1 MSDKKVQIYLLNE
14 IPVGLNFFFKELEF
28 FGYHLG
34 YEYINQMKI
43 AILPMTVRTDLSNY
57 NDRIK
62 KLKTEHPEVMIIGV
76 SQGKLKNKEKDWIDA
91 GVDQVFLMPLQK
103 DQAINF
109 IFTNDPVLITKED
122 LEFDHLQRVQIW
134 EIEKLTKIPFDI
146 YLFLPGNKRIVNYLH
161 KDAPVESK
169 LIEKFKANP
178 NYNLYIKKTDLR
190 YYNEYCS
197 QKLTSLAANK
207 SLNENEKI
215 KALQGQ
221 LQNMM
226 NPYFSEGELTY
237 EESRQALEGLNR
249 AFNDL
254 SRMTEYKIHNTEDMQ
269 KLAYQKMT
277 SVSHSQNVAIY
288 CSLFGMMC
296 GINRPGAL
304 RLGGLLHDIG
314 LADIGPELVGRRA
327 EEMSEEERSRYQL
340 HPGNAKQE
348 LSDRKIQV
356 DQDVYDMILFHH
368 ERLDGSGYP
377 YGKKKN
383 EIPATAKICAFADEY
398 DKLTSVRPGYVVKTP
413 AEAMAILT
421 GPNSNVFDPDL
432 MEPLVRNFA
441 NKKSSKST
449 TKYLESGRIYIQS
462 QKDNLKNKTQIANHQ
477 NQNVGHVSVA
487 ELSKMKSLPICDK
500 KEPRELT
507 PEMKAEADRMV
518 VEMKKLVNQ
527 LVDTKNES
535 EAS

>member
-1 MSDKKVQIYLLNE
+1 MSNKKVQIFLLNE

-28 FGYHLG
+28 FGYELG
-34 YEYINQMKI
+34 YEYVNQLKI
-43 AILPMTVRTDLSNY
+43 AILPMTIRTDLGHY
-57 NDRIK
+57 IDKMK
-62 KLKTEHPEVMIIGV
+62 KLKNENPELIVIGV
-76 SQGKLKNKEKDWIDA
+76 SQGKLKNKEKDWIDI
-91 GVDQVFLMPLQK
+91 GVEQIFFMPLQK
-103 DQAINF
+103 DAAINF
-109 IFTNDPVLITKED
+109 IFTQDPVLISKDD

-161 KDAPVESK
+161 KDAAVETK

-207 SLNENEKI
+207 SMNENEKI
-215 KALQGQ
+215 NALQGQ
-221 LQNMM
+221 LSNMM

-254 SRMTEYKIHNTEDMQ
+254 SRMTEYKIHNSEDMQ

-296 GINRPGAL
+296 GIHRPAAL

-314 LADIGPELVGRRA
+314 LADIGPELVRRKVD
-327 EEMSEEERSRYQL
+327 EMKEDEKARYML

-383 EIPATAKICAFADEY
+383 EIPAVAKNCAFADEY
-398 DKLTSVRPGYVVKTP
+398 DKLTSVWPGHPVKTP
-413 AEAMAILT
+413 AEAMTILT
-421 GPNSNVFDPDL
+421 SPNSKVFDPDL
-432 MEPLVRNFA
+432 MEPLVRSFV

-462 QKDNLKNKTQIANHQ
+462 QQNKKNEIEMGAKSSGQK
-477 NQNVGHVSVA
+477 VGHVSLA
-487 ELSKMKSLPICDK
+487 EVVKMKNKGPSSSTK
-500 KEPRELT
+500 SKELT
-507 PEMKAEADRMV
+507 PEMKVEADRLV
-518 VEMKKLVNQ
+518 SEMKNLFHSV
-527 LVDTKNES
+527 S
-535 EAS
+535 EKPIKAEAG